1 MLKTKNIFI
10 ILVEPEVQG
19 NIGAVARAMKNCD
32 FYNLI
37 ICGTSYLDDDA
48 FSRAK
53 EGSEILRKAIY
64 MRDFNEVRAFCDIL
78 IATSSIRSKSN
89 EDPRRT
95 PMDITDIIKNHMPI
109 NLKVG
114 IVFGREG
121 DGLRNSE
128 LQICDFFV
136 TIPASEEYPVYNMSQ
151 AALLFMHYIFKSEFS
166 GYDPRELASGKEIE
180 MLIKKIMETAKVS
193 KFPTHKMETTEVIL
207 RQIFS
212 KSSLTISEYYRL
224 MGIFRKINL
233 TLGQEW

>member
-10 ILVEPEVQG
+10 ILIEPEVQG

-37 ICGTSYLDDDA
+37 ICGTSYIDDDA

-53 EGSEILRKAIY
+53 DGSEILKNAIY
-64 MRDFNEVRAFCDIL
+64 MKDFMEVRSSFDIL
-78 IATSSIRSKSN
+78 VATSSIRSKSN

-95 PMDITDIIKNHMPI
+95 PMDMKVLIKNHFPI
-109 NLKVG
+109 DLKVG
-114 IVFGREG
+114 IIFGREG

-128 LQICDFFV
+128 LQKCDFFV
-136 TIPASEEYPVYNMSQ
+136 TIPASDEYPVYNMSQ
-151 AALLFMHYIFKSEFS
+151 AALLLMHYIFTSDFS
-166 GYDPRELASGKEIE
+166 GYESPELASGKEVE
-180 MLIKKIMETAKVS
+180 MLIKKIMETAKAS
-193 KFPTHKMETTEVIL
+193 KFPMHKMDTTEVIL

-212 KSSLTISEYYRL
+212 KASLTISEYYRL

-233 TLGQEW
+233 TLGREW